1 MIQPLKLTEAYRTEQ
16 RVKRRFAEA
25 VRQFGLIEPGDRL
38 LVGLSGGKDSLALL
52 ELLADYRRRCPF
64 EFEVKALH
72 VRMQGIDYLTDTS
85 YLEDMAS
92 QCGVTLL
99 VRTASFEADRNS
111 RRTPCFL
118 CSWNRRKQLFET
130 AQAEGCNKIALGHHQ
145 DDILHTALMNLS
157 FNGTFSTM
165 PALLRMRK
173 FPISIIRPL
182 CLEHETD
189 IAFLAKQHNYVK
201 QVKSC
206 PHEKESRRTEAAT
219 QFEQLCRFAPEFRQ
233 NLWHALLKEGKLV
246 ETE

>member
-1 MIQPLKLTEAYRTEQ
+1 MTQPPKLTEAYRTE
-16 RVKRRFAEA
+16 RRIKRRFAEA
-25 VRQFGLIEPGDRL
+25 IRRFGLIEAGDRL

-52 ELLADYRRRCPF
+52 ELLADYRRRSPFPF
-64 EFEVKALH
+64 EVMALH
-72 VRMQGIDYLTDTS
+72 VRMEGIEYLTDTS
-85 YLEDMAS
+85 YLEQMAA
-92 QCGVTLL
+92 QCGTPLM
-99 VRTASFEADRNS
+99 VRTASFEADRNT

-182 CLEHETD
+182 CMEHEAD
-189 IAFLAKQHNYVK
+189 LVFMAEQRAYVK
-201 QVKSC
+201 QLKRC
-206 PHEKESRRTEAAT
+206 PHEHESRRTGAA
-219 QFEQLCRFAPEFRQ
+219 EQLEQLQRFAPEFRE

>member
-1 MIQPLKLTEAYRTEQ
+1 
-16 RVKRRFAEA
+16 
-25 VRQFGLIEPGDRL
+25 
-38 LVGLSGGKDSLALL
+38 
-52 ELLADYRRRCPF
+52 
-64 EFEVKALH
+64 
-72 VRMQGIDYLTDTS
+72 
-85 YLEDMAS
+85 
-92 QCGVTLL
+92 
-99 VRTASFEADRNS
+99 
-111 RRTPCFL
+111 
-118 CSWNRRKQLFET
+118 
-130 AQAEGCNKIALGHHQ
+130 
-145 DDILHTALMNLS
+145 TALMNLS

-189 IAFLAKQHNYVK
+189 IAFLAKQHDYVK
-201 QVKSC
+201 QVKRC

>member
-1 MIQPLKLTEAYRTEQ
+1 MTQPLKLTEAYRTEQ

-99 VRTASFEADRNS
+99 VRTAS
-111 RRTPCFL
+111 
-118 CSWNRRKQLFET
+118 
-130 AQAEGCNKIALGHHQ
+130 
-145 DDILHTALMNLS
+145 
-157 FNGTFSTM
+157 
-165 PALLRMRK
+165 
-173 FPISIIRPL
+173 
-182 CLEHETD
+182 
-189 IAFLAKQHNYVK
+189 
-201 QVKSC
+201 
-206 PHEKESRRTEAAT
+206 
-219 QFEQLCRFAPEFRQ
+219 
-233 NLWHALLKEGKLV
+233 
-246 ETE
+246 